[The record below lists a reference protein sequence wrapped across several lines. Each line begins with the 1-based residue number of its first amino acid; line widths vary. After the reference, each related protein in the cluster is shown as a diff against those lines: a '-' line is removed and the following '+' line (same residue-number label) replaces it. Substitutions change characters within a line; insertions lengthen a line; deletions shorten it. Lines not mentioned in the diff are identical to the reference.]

1 MDLRADAIFMLFYLN
16 SILTWYFDM
25 QAGGKTTRGAGY
37 PIISLPHEVA

>member
-1 MDLRADAIFMLFYLN
+1 MLM
-16 SILTWYFDM
+16 WYFSV